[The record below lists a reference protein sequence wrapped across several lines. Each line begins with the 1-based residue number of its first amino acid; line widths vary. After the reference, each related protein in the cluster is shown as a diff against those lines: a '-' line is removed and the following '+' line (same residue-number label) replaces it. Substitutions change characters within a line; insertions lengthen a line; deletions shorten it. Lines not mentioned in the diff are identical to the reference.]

1 MGHRKYSAPRRGS
14 LAFRP
19 RARAKSMEARVRNWP
34 ENGEEKLNLAGFAG
48 FKAGVIHVLT
58 VDDREKT
65 PNYGKH
71 LLNPCSV
78 VVTPALRIIGIRVY
92 AGNQYGKHVLF
103 DVYSRDL
110 PKGFPR
116 KSGGESDGEK
126 VGSLESKVDTGTSVM
141 AIVAVSAHDVG
152 LSQKKPYVFEIGVTG
167 KDIKSRYEYLKD
179 LLGKEVRV
187 SDVFHAGE
195 NVDVSAITR
204 GKGIEGPI
212 TRFGVK
218 RKQHKSRKSV
228 RALGTLGPISPAV
241 VTYTVPRQGQ
251 RGFHQRT
258 EYNKRI
264 IMVSNSGTN
273 DAINPSGGFKHFG
286 QVRGDYVVVRGSIPG
301 VPKRLIKLRLPIRD
315 YQKKIIEPK
324 IIEVIVQ

>member
-19 RARAKSMEARVRNWP
+19 RARARSMESRVRNWP

-71 LLNPCSV
+71 LVNPCSV
-78 VVTPALRIIGIRVY
+78 VVTPSLRIIGIRVY
-92 AGNQYGKHVLF
+92 IGNQYGKRVLF
-103 DVYSRDL
+103 DVYSREP
-110 PKGFPR
+110 PKGSPR
-116 KSGGESDGEK
+116 ESGGSSDNEK
-126 VGSLESKVDTGTSVM
+126 LGSLESKLDTANSVM
-141 AIVAVSAHDVG
+141 AIVAVSADDAG

-167 KDIKSRYEYLKD
+167 KDIKSKYEYLKN
-179 LLGKEVRV
+179 LLGREVRV

-264 IMVSNSGTN
+264 LMVSTADAN

-286 QVRGDYVVVRGSIPG
+286 IVRGDYVVLKGSIPG
-301 VPKRLIKLRLPIRD
+301 VPKRLIKLRFPIRD

>member
-19 RARAKSMEARVRNWP
+19 RARARSMEPRVRNWP
-34 ENGEEKLNLAGFAG
+34 ESREEKLNVAGFAG

-71 LLNPCSV
+71 SLYPCSV

-92 AGNQYGKHVLF
+92 SGNQYGKHVLL
-103 DVYSRDL
+103 DHYSREL

-116 KSGGESDGEK
+116 KSRGESDGEK
-126 VGSLESKVDTGTSVM
+126 LESLESKLDTATSIK
-141 AIVAVSAHDVG
+141 AIAAVSAHDAG

-167 KDIKSRYEYLKD
+167 KDIKSKYEYLKN
-179 LLGKEVRV
+179 LLGKEIRV
-187 SDVFHAGE
+187 NDVFRAGE
-195 NVDVSAITR
+195 NIDVSAITR

-241 VTYTVPRQGQ
+241 VMYTVPRQGQ

-258 EYNKRI
+258 EYNKRV
-264 IMVSNSGTN
+264 IMVSNAGAN
-273 DAINPSGGFKHFG
+273 AAINPSGGFKHFG
-286 QVRGDYVVVRGSIPG
+286 LVRGDYVLVKGSIPG
-301 VPKRLIKLRLPIRD
+301 VPKRLIKLRLPMRD
-315 YQKKIIEPK
+315 FQKKIIEPK
-324 IIEVIVQ
+324 IVEVIVQ